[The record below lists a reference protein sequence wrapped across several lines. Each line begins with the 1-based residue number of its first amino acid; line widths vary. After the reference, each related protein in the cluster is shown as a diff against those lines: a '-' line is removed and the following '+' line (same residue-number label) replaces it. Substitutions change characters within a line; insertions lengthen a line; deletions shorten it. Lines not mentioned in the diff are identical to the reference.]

1 MQLIVDTPSLK
12 EGNGRELR
20 KLHDA
25 IQQHVRALGN
35 LGCELP
41 GKFITSM
48 IELKLDVD
56 TLFEWQKAETSVPH
70 YQALLD
76 FIDMRA
82 QALEVSCATHK
93 TVKRPPSRVTSH
105 ATHSHHDKNCV
116 ACKIDK
122 HPLYVCPAF
131 RSMSQDSKM
140 QVLKIVYKLS
150 KWWPFQAPMQ
160 IRAQMQGMS
169 EISSHSVTRQ

>member
-1 MQLIVDTPSLK
+1 MLKSRYDRPRLIQRTHVQLTPSLK

-20 KLHDA
+20 KLHNA

-56 TLFEWQKAETSVPH
+56 TLFEWQKHSQAETSVPH

-82 QALEVSCATHK
+82 QAVEVSCATHK
-93 TVKRPPSRVTSH
+93 TVKRLPSRVTSH

-116 ACKIDK
+116 ACKINRCTFA
-122 HPLYVCPAF
+122 L
-131 RSMSQDSKM
+131 
-140 QVLKIVYKLS
+140 LS
-150 KWWPFQAPMQ
+150 GQCLRTARCKC
-160 IRAQMQGMS
+160 
-169 EISSHSVTRQ
+169 